1 MPSASN
7 LATNKIMWTLVIL
20 RTTSLFVP
28 CVRVFVREHLDE
40 IIAFELI
47 RGVVFE
53 WVRVKLYS
61 KQGVLSVHSD
71 SVTPRHGT

>member
-20 RTTSLFVP
+20 RATSLFVP

-47 RGVVFE
+47 RGVVF
-53 WVRVKLYS
+53 
-61 KQGVLSVHSD
+61 
-71 SVTPRHGT
+71 